1 MGRLLLIR
9 FVLLGVLCSVSRVAL
24 AADPVAPS
32 EASEDSVVPARTIVG
47 LSWSDGKVT
56 FTDSEGGQWCYRVSP
71 SWGLVWHTS
80 KTSTEFGGDQTWSME
95 SDVVV
100 DALRASTPVEV
111 IDKLSGGLHPTQQ
124 ERQQARQ
131 AGPVVNGAP
140 DIGTKVSK
148 PKARLPREGV
158 RVNYGACLGIEVGC
172 PLIGGFVDVSGEAL
186 GFKLGAAGPFP
197 AGFAQ
202 VRVYFVFRS
211 YFYGGV
217 THFLDLPIVGGGF
230 GWDISLPGLPLRVQP
245 QVGYTNALD
254 LAEWPGGSISFV
266 FER

>member
-1 MGRLLLIR
+1 MLAL
-9 FVLLGVLCSVSRVAL
+9 LCSFSRAAL
-24 AADPVAPS
+24 AAEPGVPS
-32 EASEDSVVPARTIVG
+32 DASEDSAGPVGTIVA
-47 LSWSDGKVT
+47 LSWSDDKVT

-71 SWGLVWHTS
+71 SWGLVWHSS
-80 KTSTEFGGDQTWSME
+80 KTSTGLGGDQTWSME

-111 IDKLSGGLHPTQQ
+111 IYRLSGGLHPTQQ
-124 ERQQARQ
+124 ERQQGRLS
-131 AGPVVNGAP
+131 GPLVYRAP
-140 DIGTKVSK
+140 DTGTKV
-148 PKARLPREGV
+148 PKAKTRHPREGV
-158 RVNYGACLGIEVGC
+158 RVNYGACVGLEVGC
-172 PLIGGFVDVSGEAL
+172 LQVGGFVDVSGEAM

-202 VRVYFVFRS
+202 VRAYVVFRS
-211 YFYGGV
+211 YLYGGYAQL
-217 THFLDLPIVGGGF
+217 LDIPVVGGGF